1 MWVIVRLWLHEEKE
15 SIKIHNKYFEGVN
28 KKSIVWVWYELK
40 KNAFLVNI
48 IKKSISNIN
57 STQVKYKCPKITLKY
72 K

>member
-1 MWVIVRLWLHEEKE
+1 M
-15 SIKIHNKYFEGVN
+15 NK
-28 KKSIVWVWYELK
+28 K